1 MGGLFGVSGVIV
13 TTSNASNCRTN
24 GRFRARG
31 LWHGLRLRETAAR
44 WEDCCLERWMV
55 AWWEDCCLYC
65 DGLWH
70 DGRIVAWSAMD
81 GGMMGGLLSVCIVT
95 VLRHDDC
102 LA

>member
-1 MGGLFGVSGVIV
+1 
-13 TTSNASNCRTN
+13 
-24 GRFRARG
+24 
-31 LWHGLRLRETAAR
+31 
-44 WEDCCLERWMV
+44 MV